1 MFLLRQLWSSSHSC
15 YNGVSFSLLLFCL
28 ERLGNDHNSCFP
40 WAVSSEWMLSSLWTK
55 HFDANFLR
63 KRNSAVD
70 CYRTIV
76 PLCREC
82 FTAPFS
88 WGWVLTTLLNSKCL
102 SSLPFR
108 PHKSL
113 ERNNVPPGSLA
124 KCQKKKKRIKLY
136 LVHRTAKAKVIWAIR
151 KLFYYHH

>member
-1 MFLLRQLWSSSHSC
+1 MFLLRQLWSSIHSC

-70 CYRTIV
+70 CYRTTV
-76 PLCREC
+76 PQSREC

-88 WGWVLTTLLNSKCL
+88 RGWVLTTLLNSKCL

-124 KCQKKKKRIKLY
+124 KCQKKKKKKKQTIFSPQNCKS
-136 LVHRTAKAKVIWAIR
+136 
-151 KLFYYHH
+151 